1 MKESGLTNVKGLMR
15 IIIEKPFGDDLK
27 SAKKLNNQESEPCEK
42 NKNQIE
48 KPFLDVE
55 CYLFKYIHLSIITKN

>member
-27 SAKKLNNQESEPCEK
+27 SAKKLNNQISKSFKEEEIFGIGHYLGK
-42 NKNQIE
+42 DMIQNIE
-48 KPFLDVE
+48 RLRF
-55 CYLFKYIHLSIITKN
+55 

>member
-27 SAKKLNNQESEPCEK
+27 SDKKIK
-42 NKNQIE
+42 
-48 KPFLDVE
+48 
-55 CYLFKYIHLSIITKN
+55 